1 VTENAKVVDYRY
13 CKVWQK
19 LIQQP
24 LQQPL
29 AKVLFLRTCHHQML
43 FLLTIQLCK
52 HARTMEEKLNDYKI
66 TLNWNF
72 ITTLLF

>member
-43 FLLTIQLCK
+43 FLLTI
-52 HARTMEEKLNDYKI
+52 
-66 TLNWNF
+66 
-72 ITTLLF
+72 